1 MAKAIEQLLVL
12 QACDQ
17 EIRRLRKEMD
27 DIPLRKQQIESRLG
41 AHKDG
46 LAQAS
51 HALLEAKARIK
62 HLEGEIESAR
72 QQIQKFREQQL
83 QIKSND
89 GYKALEKE
97 IATTQMAIRGLEDQ
111 ELAAMETVE
120 TAKGA
125 VANRQSSLA
134 SEQVRVDEELKTFAE
149 RNAGLGEELKR
160 KEEERRQL
168 AAEIDPTWL
177 ARYERLFAKQ
187 RDAAIALVEHGTCGS
202 CHMKLSPS
210 QVVEARKPDT
220 LTLCDFC
227 GRMLY
232 FAP

>member
-1 MAKAIEQLLVL
+1 
-12 QACDQ
+12 
-17 EIRRLRKEMD
+17 
-27 DIPLRKQQIESRLG
+27 
-41 AHKDG
+41 
-46 LAQAS
+46 
-51 HALLEAKARIK
+51 
-62 HLEGEIESAR
+62 
-72 QQIQKFREQQL
+72 
-83 QIKSND
+83 
-89 GYKALEKE
+89 
-97 IATTQMAIRGLEDQ
+97 
-111 ELAAMETVE
+111 MEVVE
-120 TAKGA
+120 TAKEG
-125 VANRQSSLA
+125 VASRQSALA

-160 KEEERRQL
+160 KEDERRVL

-210 QVVEARKPDT
+210 QVVEARKPDS

-232 FAP
+232 LGP

>member
-1 MAKAIEQLLVL
+1 MSEQRTIRLLL
-12 QACDQ
+12 AY
-17 EIRRLRKEMD
+17 
-27 DIPLRKQQIESRLG
+27 
-41 AHKDG
+41 DG
-46 LAQAS
+46 TDFSGWQRQDRHRS
-51 HALLEAKARIK
+51 VQ
-62 HLEGEIESAR
+62 GEIEAAR

-97 IATTQMAIRGLEDQ
+97 IATAQMAIRGLEDQ
-111 ELAAMETVE
+111 ELVAMETVE

-125 VANRQSSLA
+125 VANRQTSLA
-134 SEQVRVDEELKTFAE
+134 SEQTRVNEELKTFAE

-160 KEEERRQL
+160 KEDERRVL

-210 QVVEARKPDT
+210 QVVEARKTET